1 MEFKDW
7 IKQARRQKGYS
18 QKALAE
24 QVGVHVTNISRYER
38 GENRPT
44 AEVLSRLA
52 EVLEVS
58 VDFLMSGSVQEA
70 ANNSISDKELLQQFR
85 QVEKLPPAKKRLIK
99 EFLDA
104 FLLKNELQQKLIG
117 WRVWDVIGMDYLLGN
132 GKNKLSLFRMKI
144 N

>member
-104 FLLKNELQQKLIG
+104 FLLKNELQQKLA
-117 WRVWDVIGMDYLLGN
+117 
-132 GKNKLSLFRMKI
+132 S
-144 N
+144 